1 MKYFLYCLAACM
13 FIVIIWALCIKRTNG
28 AKFSLAVQ
36 IPALYM
42 TIIFLSLVIAVNLNI
57 NNSTK
62 LKRVEKVADAKE
74 VIALNLDNSKEG
86 RFFLGYGSVGNE
98 SYYVFYTKDN
108 DGNINLQK
116 VRSDEVTLKY
126 CTDDETPKVEE
137 YVAVSQKILTSKPTF
152 WNNTFREYFLYKNY
166 NVGDVVSETSATM
179 RGDDIVKTVVYI
191 PEGTIENNYDV
202 SLN

>member
-13 FIVIIWALCIKRTNG
+13 FVVIIWALHIKRTDKVSFLS
-28 AKFSLAVQ
+28 ALWVPS
-36 IPALYM
+36 LYM
-42 TIIFLSLVIAVNLNI
+42 IIVFFTLVIAVNLNI
-57 NNSTK
+57 NTSTK
-62 LKRVEKVADAKE
+62 LKRVEKVADTKE

-116 VRSDEVTLKY
+116 VCSDEVTLKC

-179 RGDDIVKTVVYI
+179 RGDDIVKTVIHI
-191 PEGTIENNYDV
+191 PEGSIKNNYDV

>member
-1 MKYFLYCLAACM
+1 
-13 FIVIIWALCIKRTNG
+13 
-28 AKFSLAVQ
+28 
-36 IPALYM
+36 M

-62 LKRVEKVADAKE
+62 LKRVEKVADTKE

-108 DGNINLQK
+108 DDNINLQK
-116 VRSDEVTLKY
+116 VCSDEVTLKC

-179 RGDDIVKTVVYI
+179 RGDDIVKTVIHI
-191 PEGTIENNYDV
+191 PEGSIKNNYDV

>member
-36 IPALYM
+36 IPSLYM

>member
-1 MKYFLYCLAACM
+1 M
-13 FIVIIWALCIKRTNG
+13 FVVIIWALHIKRTDKVSFLS
-28 AKFSLAVQ
+28 ALWVPS
-36 IPALYM
+36 LYM
-42 TIIFLSLVIAVNLNI
+42 IIVFFTLVIAVNLNI

-62 LKRVEKVADAKE
+62 LKRVEKVADTKE

-116 VRSDEVTLKY
+116 VCSDEVTLKC

-179 RGDDIVKTVVYI
+179 RGDDIVKTVIHI
-191 PEGTIENNYDV
+191 PEGSIKNNYDV

>member
-36 IPALYM
+36 IPSLYM

-62 LKRVEKVADAKE
+62 LKRVEKVADTKE

-108 DGNINLQK
+108 DDNINLQK
-116 VRSDEVTLKY
+116 VCSDEVTLKC

-179 RGDDIVKTVVYI
+179 RGGDIVKTVIHI
-191 PEGTIENNYDV
+191 PEGSIKNNYDV

>member
-36 IPALYM
+36 IPSLYM

-62 LKRVEKVADAKE
+62 LKRVEKVADTKE

-86 RFFLGYGSVGNE
+86 FSLGTVQLEMNPIMFFTRKIMMTILICKRFVL
-98 SYYVFYTKDN
+98 
-108 DGNINLQK
+108 
-116 VRSDEVTLKY
+116 
-126 CTDDETPKVEE
+126 
-137 YVAVSQKILTSKPTF
+137 
-152 WNNTFREYFLYKNY
+152 
-166 NVGDVVSETSATM
+166 M
-179 RGDDIVKTVVYI
+179 R
-191 PEGTIENNYDV
+191 
-202 SLN
+202 

>member
-1 MKYFLYCLAACM
+1 M
-13 FIVIIWALCIKRTNG
+13 
-28 AKFSLAVQ
+28 
-36 IPALYM
+36 
-42 TIIFLSLVIAVNLNI
+42 
-57 NNSTK
+57 
-62 LKRVEKVADAKE
+62 
-74 VIALNLDNSKEG
+74 
-86 RFFLGYGSVGNE
+86 
-98 SYYVFYTKDN
+98 
-108 DGNINLQK
+108 QK

-126 CTDDETPKVEE
+126 CTDDETPRVEE

-191 PEGTIENNYDV
+191 PEGSIENNYDV

>member
-36 IPALYM
+36 IPSLYM

-62 LKRVEKVADAKE
+62 LKRVEKVADTKE

-86 RFFLGYGSVGNE
+86 TFFLGSGSVGNE

-108 DGNINLQK
+108 DDNIICKRL
-116 VRSDEVTLKY
+116 
-126 CTDDETPKVEE
+126 
-137 YVAVSQKILTSKPTF
+137 F
-152 WNNTFREYFLYKNY
+152 
-166 NVGDVVSETSATM
+166 
-179 RGDDIVKTVVYI
+179 
-191 PEGTIENNYDV
+191 
-202 SLN
+202 

>member
-13 FIVIIWALCIKRTNG
+13 FVVIIWALHIKRTDKVSFLS
-28 AKFSLAVQ
+28 ALWVPS
-36 IPALYM
+36 LYM
-42 TIIFLSLVIAVNLNI
+42 IIVFLTLMIAVNLNI
-57 NNSTK
+57 NTSTK
-62 LKRVEKVADAKE
+62 LKRVEKVADTKE

-86 RFFLGYGSVGNE
+86 TFFLGSGSVGDE

-116 VRSDEVTLKY
+116 VYSDEVTLKC

-166 NVGDVVSETSATM
+166 NAGDVVSETSATM
-179 RGDDIVKTVVYI
+179 RGDDIVKTVIHI
-191 PEGTIENNYDV
+191 PEGSIKNNYDV

>member
-28 AKFSLAVQ
+28 AKISLAVQ

>member
-1 MKYFLYCLAACM
+1 
-13 FIVIIWALCIKRTNG
+13 
-28 AKFSLAVQ
+28 
-36 IPALYM
+36 M

-166 NVGDVVSETSATM
+166 NAGDVVSETSATM

>member
-13 FIVIIWALCIKRTNG
+13 FVVIIWALHIKRTDKVSFLS
-28 AKFSLAVQ
+28 ALWVPS
-36 IPALYM
+36 LYM
-42 TIIFLSLVIAVNLNI
+42 IIVFLTLVIAVNLNI
-57 NNSTK
+57 NTSTK
-62 LKRVEKVADAKE
+62 LKRVEKVADTKE

-86 RFFLGYGSVGNE
+86 TFFLGSGSVGNE

-116 VRSDEVTLKY
+116 VCSDEATLKC

-179 RGDDIVKTVVYI
+179 RGDDIVKTVIHI
-191 PEGTIENNYDV
+191 PEGSIKNNYDV

>member
-13 FIVIIWALCIKRTNG
+13 FIVIIWALYIKRTNG

-36 IPALYM
+36 IPSLYM

-126 CTDDETPKVEE
+126 CTDDETPRVEE

-191 PEGTIENNYDV
+191 PEGSIENNYDV